1 MTIAAPAHKRIL
13 LKLSGEALMGD
24 DSFGINRATIVRMV
38 EEIADVTRLGVQVAV
53 VIGGGNI
60 FRGDDFNMN
69 GVARSSADQIGMLA
83 TLMNGIALRQ
93 ALESL
98 GSTACLMTA
107 LECPRVAETYHW
119 HKAMQYL
126 SESKILIF
134 VGGTGNPYFTTD
146 TAAALRAK
154 EIGAEILLKA
164 TKVDGIYNKDP
175 NKFDDAVKYT
185 QLSYEEAL
193 SQKLKIMDATAFALC
208 MSESIPIFVF
218 NMERLYTN
226 SLNEILMNPNYGT
239 LVKEEIS

>member
-1 MTIAAPAHKRIL
+1 MYSKNPYKSVL
-13 LKLSGEALMGD
+13 LKLSGEIFMGSAD
-24 DSFGINRATIVRMV
+24 FGINSDATLKIALKLKEIQESSVR
-38 EEIADVTRLGVQVAV
+38 LSV